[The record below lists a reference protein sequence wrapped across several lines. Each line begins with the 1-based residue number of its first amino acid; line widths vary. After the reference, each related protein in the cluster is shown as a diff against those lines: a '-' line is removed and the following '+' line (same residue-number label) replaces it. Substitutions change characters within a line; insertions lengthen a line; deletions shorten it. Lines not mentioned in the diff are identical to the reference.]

1 MPWLIVQT
9 HFSVPKK
16 SWQLGDKTQF
26 ALGALVG
33 TASWAAP
40 DVGGFLP
47 FGTISIGDRK
57 KNLALSGGYGAVWS
71 EGSIDGRGLSSIAG
85 MVKISNKIS
94 LILDSFILLPGKTTT
109 STSEILVENQT
120 TGIYEPRTVT
130 EENRKRGFAL
140 IIPGIRWHKT
150 ENTAVQFG
158 FTGIMADGEV
168 LPAPIPT
175 VQWYRTL

>member
-1 MPWLIVQT
+1 
-9 HFSVPKK
+9 
-16 SWQLGDKTQF
+16 
-26 ALGALVG
+26 
-33 TASWAAP
+33 
-40 DVGGFLP
+40 
-47 FGTISIGDRK
+47 
-57 KNLALSGGYGAVWS
+57 
-71 EGSIDGRGLSSIAG
+71 
-85 MVKISNKIS
+85 
-94 LILDSFILLPGKTTT
+94 LDSFILLPGKTTT